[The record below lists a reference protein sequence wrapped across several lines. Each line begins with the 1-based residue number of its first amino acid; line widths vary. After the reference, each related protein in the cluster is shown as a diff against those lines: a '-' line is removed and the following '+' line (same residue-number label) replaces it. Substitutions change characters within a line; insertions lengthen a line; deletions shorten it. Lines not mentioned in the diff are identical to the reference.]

1 MVISYHSSHNHD
13 YTLMLHGAGIFTYKT
28 GWFWHSVGQLL
39 GFIFHH
45 GAMMGNGHGHGLD
58 DPLRTVRVWGG
69 SLGICLEKHHNLPL
83 TSPIHKEKNIR
94 FNLGSTSF
102 WLVDNPNFHV
112 FLIKTPVIAHSR
124 APRDTRTD
132 GCIEGY
138 LNWTLGYQKSKKV
151 TITNSDLK
159 TANTPTWR
167 SNSEWEWCIL
177 KEPRRHS
184 GPEFVHGI

>member
-1 MVISYHSSHNHD
+1 MGIKVRNTGNTTNPQHNINQPTTRNTAPSSAGDTTPASTITDLQDSIHN
-13 YTLMLHGAGIFTYKT
+13 
-28 GWFWHSVGQLL
+28 
-39 GFIFHH
+39 
-45 GAMMGNGHGHGLD
+45 
-58 DPLRTVRVWGG
+58 
-69 SLGICLEKHHNLPL
+69 EK
-83 TSPIHKEKNIR
+83 IIR

-102 WLVDNPNFHV
+102 WLVDNPNFPF

-124 APRDTRTD
+124 APRDTSTD

-151 TITNSDLK
+151 TITHSHSDK
-159 TANTPTWR
+159 KAANTPTWR

-177 KEPRRHS
+177 KEPQRRS

>member
-1 MVISYHSSHNHD
+1 MGKGNCWDSYS
-13 YTLMLHGAGIFTYKT
+13 TMAPAI
-28 GWFWHSVGQLL
+28 
-39 GFIFHH
+39 
-45 GAMMGNGHGHGLD
+45 MGYGHGHGLD
-58 DPLRTVRVWGG
+58 DPLRNVRVWGG
-69 SLGICLEKHHNLPL
+69 SLGIFCLEKHHNWLL
-83 TSPIHKEKNIR
+83 TSPIHNEKIIR

-102 WLVDNPNFHV
+102 WLVDNPNFPF

-124 APRDTRTD
+124 APRDTSTD

-151 TITNSDLK
+151 TITHSHSDK
-159 TANTPTWR
+159 KAANTPTWR

-177 KEPRRHS
+177 KEPQRRS